1 MMLSGKTVH
10 YTSSCD
16 TLLHAGILVSG
27 PEPGDIFRD
36 YSMAIKDGIILESGP
51 AARMKK
57 AWQAANI
64 LDLAD
69 MLVMPGLVNAHTHAA
84 MTFLRGLADDMPLL
98 EWLEKKIFPVEAR
111 LTSEISLLGSLLGY
125 AEMLSTGTTACVDM
139 YIFEDAVFSAAE
151 IAGIRCMGGEAVF
164 AFPSAACKNYK
175 EALDRT
181 HELARRHAGND
192 RLKVAV
198 NPHSVYTTNEAILA
212 GCRDMALE
220 LDLPLHIHL
229 AESRAETESCMNM
242 HGMRPVEWCEKNGL
256 FDCRV
261 IAAHLVD
268 LLPDEISTLSRHKVC
283 GIHNPSSNMKL
294 ASGTSPVPAMLAAGM
309 TLGLG
314 TDGAASNNTLNLFTE
329 MGRAALL
336 HKAATGD
343 PTALPAPA
351 AMSMATSGG
360 ASIWGAPV
368 GGRLV
373 PGMAAD
379 CVALDLKAPNMQP
392 MHNPVA
398 QIVYAASGHE
408 CKMTMVA
415 GEVLYQNGKF
425 TRFDYEGLL
434 RETENLRRFAAKKI

>member
-1 MMLSGKTVH
+1 MSSSQTVSPS
-10 YTSSCD
+10 SSCD
-16 TLLHAGILVSG
+16 TLLHAGILVAG
-27 PEPGDIFRD
+27 AEPGDIFRD
-36 YSMAIKDGIILESGP
+36 YSLAIKDGVILESGST
-51 AARMKK
+51 ARMKT
-57 AWQAANI
+57 AWKPRKI

-139 YIFEDAVFSAAE
+139 YIFENAVFSAAE
-151 IAGIRCMGGEAVF
+151 VAGIRCMGGEAVF
-164 AFPSAACKNYK
+164 AFPSAACKDYK

-181 HELARRHAGND
+181 RELAERHAGND

-212 GCRDMALE
+212 ACRDTALE

-229 AESRAETESCMNM
+229 AESRAETASCLDM

-268 LLPDEISTLSRHKVC
+268 LLPDEISTLARHKIC
-283 GIHNPSSNMKL
+283 GIHNPTSNMKL
-294 ASGTSPVPAMLAAGM
+294 ASGASPVPAMLAAGM

-314 TDGAASNNTLNLFTE
+314 TDGAASNNCLNLFAE

-336 HKAATGD
+336 HKSVTGD

-351 AMSMATSGG
+351 AMGMATSGG
-360 ASIWGAPV
+360 AFIWGAPLS
-368 GGRLV
+368 GRLA
-373 PGMAAD
+373 PGNAAD
-379 CVALDLKAPNMQP
+379 CIALDLKAPNMQP

-425 TRFDYEGLL
+425 SRFDYDALL
-434 RETENLRRFAAKKI
+434 GEAENLRKFAARKI